1 MTVKVC
7 CQLPHFISI
16 FAGPDS
22 KLNLPVTVK
31 NSTWLSVNLGN
42 PFRGSEVATLQLRFN
57 PKKDMN
63 ESIVVFHI
71 NVKTSSYQDYDTSTF
86 TSLVIVRRAEVKV
99 VGATAPERVHYAA
112 EDRVKGESAMQSTA
126 FFEFGAGFG

>member
-1 MTVKVC
+1 M
-7 CQLPHFISI
+7 FS
-16 FAGPDS
+16 GPES

-42 PFRGSEVATLQLRFN
+42 PFRGQEATTLQLRFS

-63 ESIVVFHI
+63 ESIVVFHL
-71 NVKTSSYQDYDTSTF
+71 NVRTSSFQEYDTSTF

-99 VGATAPERVHYAA
+99 VGATAPQVRLYFW
-112 EDRVKGESAMQSTA
+112 TL
-126 FFEFGAGFG
+126 FWWLFGHHSRPRQCYR